1 MGLGACLSN
10 MVPCNLDKLK
20 LTKLVCGSEVVGV
33 WEDVWGSNYPTA
45 LLVSNGSVWHRAIYT
60 YMWAPHS
67 YFTIV
72 SLDMHLW
79 WFLHRCSQNLSELPK
94 LQCSSNWTHSVASDN
109 AIYGESL
116 TVMVSE
122 PQWVLTV
129 QLWCFTQMFLESHW
143 VVTIS
148 QLWCFSGMYLQSHW
162 VVTMQLWQI
171 FHMFSWNHI

>member
-1 MGLGACLSN
+1 
-10 MVPCNLDKLK
+10 
-20 LTKLVCGSEVVGV
+20 
-33 WEDVWGSNYPTA
+33 
-45 LLVSNGSVWHRAIYT
+45 
-60 YMWAPHS
+60 MWAPHS

-171 FHMFSWNHI
+171 FHRFSWNHIVSSDNAIASLTDVIGTTASSNKGMRSHLAQYSASS